1 MKLSRLKTIIKEEL
15 KALKEQGWSGVSG
28 DPCCPVY
35 NRPGYASNWLAY
47 NHYDQNGNACTGG
60 CGSQKAPMGKDM
72 MERERLKTLANLPPE
87 TDKVHV
93 SPNWCCEW
101 TMIVGTP

>member
-47 NHYDQNGNACTGG
+47 NLYDQNGSACTGG
-60 CGSQKAPMGKDM
+60 CGSQ
-72 MERERLKTLANLPPE
+72 NLPPE